1 MEKSGQLLAILNY
14 TFSMLFYMSEI
25 SNLWQILVANVQVK
39 TKTKTIRQKLP
50 HIQKFFLGSS
60 PLVNQ
65 LFEGV

>member
-39 TKTKTIRQKLP
+39 TKTKTRQKLP